1 MTISAELAESAVPDL
16 SDVMSSRVDTVRF
29 VPISFRNEWSEV
41 VGHALDNCATAPDNL
56 KNWTRLLMLPKCIL
70 KAPRRGGKSHAPN
83 NCRDNRQRIKSWKEG
98 NISDLWSNATKRPKE
113 RTKKNSKPSP
123 DFNVRRAK
131 ELAGLGQF
139 GRAAKALF
147 SDGLVSKSDESLK
160 DLLSLHPSADPP
172 VFSGRDESPLAY
184 QVESEFVHK
193 SLKSFPSGTAAGP
206 SRWFP
211 EHFVHAVECPTPQTA
226 ARTLESLNR
235 VVNILAAGQA
245 PSSLSPWLCS
255 ANLFATA
262 KPKGGVRPI
271 AVGEVLRRLTAKCL
285 AKAANAE
292 ARDFLCPHQLGVAT
306 SGGSEAIVHATKMT
320 VKKCS
325 EHGHQGVLTVDF
337 ENAFNTLDRTEIL
350 LQVRNRLPGLS
361 AFVEFTYGHY
371 SRLLFEDVI
380 LNSEKGVQQGDPLG
394 PLIFAV
400 TLHSLV
406 ESLKSEVPGLTLNC
420 WYLDDGICAGDED
433 SLLKALE
440 FVTSNGLHL
449 GLKVKH
455 SKCELWAPV
464 EFLSIPV
471 SIPRAAS
478 NGFEL
483 LGAPIGDT
491 EFSVKVLDK
500 RISKATKCLEKLPLL
515 DDPQLSLGITRTCL
529 AAPKLTYSL
538 RTQPPSQP
546 VAASLQVF
554 DELLRDALS
563 VIVGSP
569 VPDLAWSQSSLP
581 IKDGGFGV
589 RQARD
594 QHIPAFLGSS
604 CQSAHLVSFLTE
616 CDITDTPEFL
626 RASNDFREHSE
637 SVNTPGFTQEAF
649 QEKLDKAT
657 YNAFFSSLPDSRE
670 QARLQ
675 SLSLP
680 YAGAWLT
687 AVPIKGLGLHL
698 LPAEFQA
705 AVRYRLGLPV
715 FKSARRCPA
724 CPSGILDVLGD
735 HAVACGGSGG
745 RISRH
750 DRLRDIFF
758 NATTAASLA
767 PIKEQRNL
775 IPGERSKPGDIFV
788 PTWSAGRPAA
798 FDVTVTSPL
807 QLSLLSRAAETP
819 GASLEVAEDRKFSKH
834 EKNCEEQGISFF
846 PLAVETLG
854 GRSALA
860 IKTLKSVA
868 ILADARRSGS
878 RDARVAP
885 VRLLQS
891 LSVCLMRGNATII
904 VSRAI

>member
-1 MTISAELAESAVPDL
+1 MY
-16 SDVMSSRVDTVRF
+16 
-29 VPISFRNEWSEV
+29 N
-41 VGHALDNCATAPDNL
+41 
-56 KNWTRLLMLPKCIL
+56 
-70 KAPRRGGKSHAPN
+70 
-83 NCRDNRQRIKSWKEG
+83 
-98 NISDLWSNATKRPKE
+98 
-113 RTKKNSKPSP
+113 
-123 DFNVRRAK
+123 
-131 ELAGLGQF
+131 
-139 GRAAKALF
+139 
-147 SDGLVSKSDESLK
+147 
-160 DLLSLHPSADPP
+160 
-172 VFSGRDESPLAY
+172 SGRDESPLAY
-184 QVESEFVHK
+184 QFESEFDHK

-211 EHFVHAVECPTPQTA
+211 EHFVHAVECPTPKTA

-262 KPKGGVRPI
+262 KTKGGVRPI

-285 AKAANAE
+285 AKAA
-292 ARDFLCPHQLGVAT
+292 
-306 SGGSEAIVHATKMT
+306 
-320 VKKCS
+320 
-325 EHGHQGVLTVDF
+325 
-337 ENAFNTLDRTEIL
+337 
-350 LQVRNRLPGLS
+350 
-361 AFVEFTYGHY
+361 FVEFTYGHH
-371 SRLLFEDVI
+371 SHLLFEDVI

-440 FVTSNGLHL
+440 LITSNGLHL

-464 EFLSIPV
+464 EFSSIPV

-581 IKDGGFGV
+581 IKDGGLGV

-616 CDITDTPEFL
+616 CDITDTPYCNSRYPAHMVVMDARTQQVLIDQLFSVPKCVRL
-626 RASNDFREHSE
+626 ARMSE
-637 SVNTPGFTQEAF
+637 RSYDLLA
-649 QEKLDKAT
+649 KIL
-657 YNAFFSSLPDSRE
+657 
-670 QARLQ
+670 
-675 SLSLP
+675 
-680 YAGAWLT
+680 W
-687 AVPIKGLGLHL
+687 AVPKRSEGELQDVVGEEFMRLDEGNVFQKQKV
-698 LPAEFQA
+698 PEAE
-705 AVRYRLGLPV
+705 
-715 FKSARRCPA
+715 S
-724 CPSGILDVLGD
+724 
-735 HAVACGGSGG
+735 
-745 RISRH
+745 
-750 DRLRDIFF
+750 
-758 NATTAASLA
+758 
-767 PIKEQRNL
+767 E
-775 IPGERSKPGDIFV
+775 
-788 PTWSAGRPAA
+788 WS
-798 FDVTVTSPL
+798 VT
-807 QLSLLSRAAETP
+807 
-819 GASLEVAEDRKFSKH
+819 H
-834 EKNCEEQGISFF
+834 
-846 PLAVETLG
+846 
-854 GRSALA
+854 
-860 IKTLKSVA
+860 
-868 ILADARRSGS
+868 
-878 RDARVAP
+878 
-885 VRLLQS
+885 
-891 LSVCLMRGNATII
+891 
-904 VSRAI
+904 

>member
-1 MTISAELAESAVPDL
+1 M
-16 SDVMSSRVDTVRF
+16 
-29 VPISFRNEWSEV
+29 
-41 VGHALDNCATAPDNL
+41 
-56 KNWTRLLMLPKCIL
+56 
-70 KAPRRGGKSHAPN
+70 
-83 NCRDNRQRIKSWKEG
+83 
-98 NISDLWSNATKRPKE
+98 
-113 RTKKNSKPSP
+113 
-123 DFNVRRAK
+123 
-131 ELAGLGQF
+131 
-139 GRAAKALF
+139 
-147 SDGLVSKSDESLK
+147 SKSDESLK
-160 DLLSLHPSADPP
+160 DLRSLHPSADPP

-184 QVESEFVHK
+184 QFESEFVHK

-306 SGGSEAIVHATKMT
+306 SGGLEAIVHATKMT

-361 AFVEFTYGHY
+361 AFVEFTYGHH
-371 SRLLFEDVI
+371 SHLLFEDVI
-380 LNSEKGVQQGDPLG
+380 LNSEKGVQQGDPLE

-440 FVTSNGLHL
+440 FITSNGLHL

-464 EFLSIPV
+464 EFSSIPV

-538 RTQPPSQP
+538 RTPPPSQP

-554 DELLRDALS
+554 D
-563 VIVGSP
+563 
-569 VPDLAWSQSSLP
+569 
-581 IKDGGFGV
+581 
-589 RQARD
+589 
-594 QHIPAFLGSS
+594 
-604 CQSAHLVSFLTE
+604 
-616 CDITDTPEFL
+616 
-626 RASNDFREHSE
+626 
-637 SVNTPGFTQEAF
+637 
-649 QEKLDKAT
+649 
-657 YNAFFSSLPDSRE
+657 
-670 QARLQ
+670 
-675 SLSLP
+675 
-680 YAGAWLT
+680 
-687 AVPIKGLGLHL
+687 
-698 LPAEFQA
+698 
-705 AVRYRLGLPV
+705 
-715 FKSARRCPA
+715 
-724 CPSGILDVLGD
+724 
-735 HAVACGGSGG
+735 
-745 RISRH
+745 
-750 DRLRDIFF
+750 
-758 NATTAASLA
+758 
-767 PIKEQRNL
+767 
-775 IPGERSKPGDIFV
+775 
-788 PTWSAGRPAA
+788 
-798 FDVTVTSPL
+798 
-807 QLSLLSRAAETP
+807 
-819 GASLEVAEDRKFSKH
+819 
-834 EKNCEEQGISFF
+834 
-846 PLAVETLG
+846 
-854 GRSALA
+854 
-860 IKTLKSVA
+860 
-868 ILADARRSGS
+868 
-878 RDARVAP
+878 
-885 VRLLQS
+885 
-891 LSVCLMRGNATII
+891 
-904 VSRAI
+904 